1 MPYHQSAPLQTPADR
16 DDLVGE
22 LVGELREPRPFGQPI
37 ILDDHTPETNSRR
50 LHVIW
55 DRWESCPR
63 PIRSDVITGAFR
75 RVFGWGR
82 SDPQITLALGV
93 TVPEAAGIG
102 LVPFEVAPVLAK
114 GVPVPETHRAAMIS
128 AGASTLFRGE
138 RPVLRCARLEDAQA
152 TIDFL
157 QEQLP
162 GSRWTVIRE
171 VATDLD

>member
-1 MPYHQSAPLQTPADR
+1 MPYHQSAPLQTAADR
-16 DDLVGE
+16 DDLVGD

-37 ILDDHTPETNSRR
+37 ILDDQTPETNSRR

-63 PIRSDVITGAFR
+63 PIRPDVITEAFR
-75 RVFGWGR
+75 RVFGWGH

-102 LVPFEVAPVLAK
+102 LVPFEVAPVVPK
-114 GVPVPETHRAAMIS
+114 GEPLPEAYRSAMIS
-128 AGASTLFRGE
+128 AGASMLFRGE
-138 RPVLRCARLEDAQA
+138 RPVLRCAAIEDAQA
-152 TIDFL
+152 AVDFL
-157 QEQLP
+157 QGQLP

-171 VATDLD
+171 VLPDVD